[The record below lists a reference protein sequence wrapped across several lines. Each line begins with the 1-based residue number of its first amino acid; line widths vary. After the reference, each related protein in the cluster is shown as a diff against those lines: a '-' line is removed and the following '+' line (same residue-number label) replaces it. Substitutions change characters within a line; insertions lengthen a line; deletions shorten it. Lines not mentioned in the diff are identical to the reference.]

1 MSETEVEVR
10 EELGDLL
17 FSVVNLARH
26 LSIEPED
33 ALRRANLKFIKRF
46 DYIEKAAAEKLQ
58 ALNSMSET
66 QWEGQW
72 EEAKKN
78 EKC

>member
-1 MSETEVEVR
+1 MK
-10 EELGDLL
+10 
-17 FSVVNLARH
+17 
-26 LSIEPED
+26 
-33 ALRRANLKFIKRF
+33 RANLKFIKRF

-58 ALNSMSET
+58 ELNSMSDS

-72 EEAKKN
+72 EEAKKS